1 MQRKFGQSRTKQK
14 NHIRTIQP
22 SLELLH
28 AVQERKIV
36 TFDYGDLREG
46 FLYREVEPHA
56 CGVFENGRT
65 VLVGYQIGGQ
75 SKSHGDPPW
84 RTFSIEK
91 IRNLVVTDRVFPN
104 NRPDYNPLDRRLNP
118 VFAKV

>member
-1 MQRKFGQSRTKQK
+1 MQRKFGQTRTKQK
-14 NHIRTIQP
+14 DYVRTVQPPPDLLQAIR
-22 SLELLH
+22 
-28 AVQERKIV
+28 ERKIV
-36 TFDYGDLREG
+36 AFDYGDLWEG

-65 VLVGYQIGGQ
+65 VLIGYQIGGQ

-91 IRNLVVTDRVFPN
+91 IRNLVVTDRVFPT
-104 NRPDYNPLDRRLNP
+104 NRPDYNPSDRRLNP